1 MEKNLKERIEVQ
13 IEGEEEEYTIDL
25 GEKRVIIF
33 SGDTYKLANM
43 IPQFIM
49 DCRGGV
55 CSDSEEIPPFS
66 LKYFLPGKDIKE
78 EGSGDEIIQFP
89 NTTSKVNRSI
99 LSGKTYYSF
108 FKDIEYGRSSYE
120 QIDYIDYLI
129 GKFNWWNIS
138 LDKVLISTHSP
149 YILNYMNV
157 IMARDQGLA
166 RKISAYYVSD
176 DDVECLDRVG
186 KLTNLN
192 LIDTINLSY
201 PMEHIYEEY
210 TEIERKVLGNKINK

>member
-1 MEKNLKERIEVQ
+1 MEENLKERIEVQ
-13 IEGEEEEYTIDL
+13 IESEEEEYTIDL
-25 GEKRVIIF
+25 SEKRVIIF

-99 LSGKTYYSF
+99 LSGKTSYSF
-108 FKDIEYGRSSYE
+108 FRDIEYGRSAYE

-129 GKFNWWNIS
+129 GKFNWWNIYS
-138 LDKVLISTHSP
+138 DKILVSTHSP
-149 YILNYMNV
+149 YVLNYMNV

-166 RKISAYYVSD
+166 KKISGYYVSD
-176 DDVECLDRVG
+176 DIVQCLDSTCNVTERRI
-186 KLTNLN
+186 LN
-192 LIDTINLSY
+192 TLDLSE
-201 PMEHIYEEY
+201 PMEDIWELYDG
-210 TEIERKVLGNKINK
+210 IKV

>member
-1 MEKNLKERIEVQ
+1 MEENLKERIEVQ
-13 IEGEEEEYTIDL
+13 IESEEEEYIIDL
-25 GEKRVIIF
+25 SEKRVIIF

-49 DCRGGV
+49 DCRSGV

-66 LKYFLPGKDIKE
+66 LKYFLPGKDIKG
-78 EGSGDEIIQFP
+78 EGSGDEIIQFS
-89 NTTSKVNRSI
+89 NTRSKVNRSI

-108 FKDIEYGRSSYE
+108 FKDIEYGRSAYE
-120 QIDYIDYLI
+120 QIDYIDYLV

-138 LDKVLISTHSP
+138 DKILISTHSP

-166 RKISAYYVSD
+166 KKISGYYVSD
-176 DDVECLDRVG
+176 DIIQCLDSTCNVTERRI
-186 KLTNLN
+186 LN
-192 LIDTINLSY
+192 TLDLSE
-201 PMEHIYEEY
+201 PMEDIWELYD
-210 TEIERKVLGNKINK
+210 EIKV

>member
-1 MEKNLKERIEVQ
+1 MEENLKERVEVQ
-13 IEGEEEEYTIDL
+13 IENEGEYTVDL
-25 GEKRVIIF
+25 SEKRVIIF
-33 SGDTYKLANM
+33 SGDTYKLANI

-49 DCRGGV
+49 DCRSRK
-55 CSDSEEIPPFS
+55 CSDNEEISPFK

-89 NTTSKVNRSI
+89 DTRSKVNRSI
-99 LSGKTYYSF
+99 LSGKTSYSF
-108 FKDIEYGRSSYE
+108 FRDIEYGRSAYE

-166 RKISAYYVSD
+166 KKISGYYVSD
-176 DDVECLDRVG
+176 DIIQCLDSTCNVTERRI
-186 KLTNLN
+186 LN
-192 LIDTINLSY
+192 TLDLSE
-201 PMEHIYEEY
+201 PMEDIWELYD
-210 TEIERKVLGNKINK
+210 EIKV